1 MSNKAWFVYG
11 SLNCVNHEHNS
22 SSCMRFP
29 FEETARFFIS
39 ICRTFFSHLRSNT
52 HTLHHTFKT
61 IVEIRRRWRHS
72 IWTSCIEH
80 LLRKSSANVNKNFG
94 LKDRSSFE
102 QMKQQQQQKTT
113 PMVWDFAFGSDEE
126 QKKRE
131 NQIRFHSTVFL
142 KCPCFFCSF
151 TSCTFNFIRH
161 AFTYAIASRMRWKIL
176 CAVCVNLICAKKR
189 WCTCFCATRIP
200 LLLHNKS
207 DTRYGVSK
215 V

>member
-61 IVEIRRRWRHS
+61 PVEIRRRWRHS

-126 QKKRE
+126 QKKERTK
-131 NQIRFHSTVFL
+131 SVFIQL
-142 KCPCFFCSF
+142 YFLNVLVSF
-151 TSCTFNFIRH
+151 AHFLLALSVLLDTH
-161 AFTYAIASRMRWKIL
+161 SRMQSHLVCGERFCVL
-176 CAVCVNLICAKKR
+176 CV
-189 WCTCFCATRIP
+189 
-200 LLLHNKS
+200 
-207 DTRYGVSK
+207 
-215 V
+215 